1 MTIYYVDSATGSDA
15 NTGTSTDAALASI
28 SAVNQLKLQPG
39 DEVLFAKDGT
49 YTGQLTLKYSGT
61 VGNPITIGAYGDGEN
76 APVISG
82 GTAGITGSKTQNI
95 VVQDLTIANTTGNAI
110 SATAAVNW
118 TVQNVHVVDAGTAAH
133 SGAISFQNST
143 NVTVEGTTI
152 TGVTGDG
159 IWISGGSGITLEHN
173 NIDTVH
179 GVTGDNIQ
187 ITGATN
193 VLVLDNSLD
202 MSGQTDSTKGNLVVN
217 GSDGVV
223 IEGNTMVGG
232 SYGASV
238 NSDDV
243 TIAYNNVYGQGGY
256 TWSFGIGI
264 GENNAV
270 KNYNIYDNDIHDV
283 QYGVAITGK
292 GTATGARTDIDVH
305 DNTFDNIFG
314 AALKV
319 DRLASG
325 DFSGNQIDS
334 NSTPTKI
341 SDDVNASGTF
351 TVGENGT
358 YVSTAPHAVADS
370 YIAYTH
376 QEVVQ
381 GDILTNDSSPTGGSV
396 KLVEFDGQ
404 AITPGTELA
413 GKYGYVT
420 IDQHG
425 NFVYTVNEASVASIV
440 KGVADTFS
448 YIVTDGS
455 QETSSTLTIHLLPRH
470 EIKPVAVND
479 GATVDAAGA
488 AAGNVLANDTDVN
501 HDTLY
506 VRSADTTKVGAGV
519 THIAGEYGVL
529 TIAADGDY
537 TYQVDPTK
545 VSAGEAALSDTFSYK
560 ISDGTLQDT
569 GSLTIHINPDGLVM
583 SPDFHI

>member
-1 MTIYYVDSATGSDA
+1 MTVYYVDSATGSDA
-15 NTGTSTDAALASI
+15 NAGTSTDAALASI
-28 SAVNQLKLQPG
+28 AAVNQLKLQPG

-49 YTGQLTLKYSGT
+49 YTGQLTLKYSGS

-76 APVISG
+76 APVITG
-82 GTAGITGSKTQNI
+82 GGAGITGSKTQNV

-118 TVQNVHVVDAGTAAH
+118 TVQNVHVVDTGTPAH

-152 TGVTGDG
+152 SGVNGDG
-159 IWISGGSGITLEHN
+159 IWISGGSAITLQHN
-173 NIDTVH
+173 TIDTVH

-202 MSGQTDSTKGNLVVN
+202 MSAQTDSTKGNLVVN

-238 NSDDV
+238 NSNDV

-264 GENNAV
+264 GENYAV

-283 QYGVAITGK
+283 QYGVAVTGK
-292 GTATGARTDIDVH
+292 GDTTAARTNIDVH

-319 DRLASG
+319 DRAASG

-334 NSTPTKI
+334 TSTPTKI
-341 SDDVNASGTF
+341 SDDIAASGTF
-351 TVGENGT
+351 TVGTNDT
-358 YVSTAPHAVADS
+358 YVSTAPHAVADNV
-370 YIAYTH
+370 IAYTH
-376 QEVVQ
+376 QEVVE
-381 GDILTNDSSPTGGSV
+381 GDFLANDTSLSGHSLSV
-396 KLVEFDGQ
+396 MEFDGQ
-404 AITPGTELA
+404 AVVPGTEIE

-420 IDQHG
+420 VDQYG
-425 NFVYTVNEASVASIV
+425 NFVYTVNDAAVATLT
-440 KGVADTFS
+440 KGVLDVFS
-448 YIVTDGS
+448 YVVTDGS
-455 QETSSTLTIHLLPRH
+455 QETSSSLIVHVLPRF
-470 EIKPVAVND
+470 EIKPMAVND
-479 GATVDAAGA
+479 GATVNAAGGA
-488 AAGNVLANDTDVN
+488 LGNVLANDSDVN
-501 HDTLY
+501 HDPLS
-506 VRSADTTKVGAGV
+506 VRSVDTTKIGTGPTNIV
-519 THIAGEYGVL
+519 GEYGVL
-529 TIAADGDY
+529 TVAADGAY

-545 VSAGEAALSDTFSYK
+545 VPAGHEVLSDNFSYK

-569 GSLTIHINPDGLVM
+569 GSLTIHINPDTLVM